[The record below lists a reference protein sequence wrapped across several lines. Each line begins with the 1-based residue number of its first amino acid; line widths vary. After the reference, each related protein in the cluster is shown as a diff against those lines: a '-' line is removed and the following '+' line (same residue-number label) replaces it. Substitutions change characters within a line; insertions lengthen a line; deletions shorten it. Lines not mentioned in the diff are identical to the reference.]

1 MDTDEKH
8 DTAEWLEAVHDWYL
22 SIYAGLMAQ
31 GYKLGEI
38 DTMDIC
44 RHGEIMQFVKK
55 QQIEEEKQKEIDEE
69 NAKKERLIQFL
80 G

>member
-1 MDTDEKH
+1 MDTSEKH
-8 DTAEWLEAVHDWYL
+8 DVTEWLEAVRNWYL
-22 SIYAGLMAQ
+22 SVYAGLMAQ

-38 DTMDIC
+38 DNMDIC

>member
-1 MDTDEKH
+1 MDTSEKH
-8 DTAEWLEAVHDWYL
+8 DVAEWLEAVRNWYL
-22 SIYAGLMAQ
+22 SVYAGLMAQ

-38 DTMDIC
+38 DNMDIC
-44 RHGEIMQFVKK
+44 RHGEIMQFVKQ

-69 NAKKERLIQFL
+69 NAKKQRLIQYL

>member
-1 MDTDEKH
+1 MDASEKH
-8 DTAEWLEAVHDWYL
+8 DVTEWLEAVRNWYL
-22 SIYAGLMAQ
+22 SVYAGLMAQ

-38 DTMDIC
+38 DNMDIC